1 MKRAMILI
9 VVLLVI
15 AGLAAWWYLTTSP
28 EQAIQLMTRLGLS
41 PDQADQLVAQLI
53 PGEAK
58 AAEATLSAS
67 GTIEGEE
74 VSITAEVGGRI
85 EALLADEGDEVEA
98 GAVLVRLDQA
108 LVKAQVRQ
116 AQATLETAQA
126 KLIQVKAGARP
137 EEIVAAQ
144 AALAEAQAAQEGA
157 YQTWQNAVKARDN
170 PQQLEVQISQARAEV
185 EQAKVQLDQAHTAL
199 IEAEVKSNHYA
210 LFKAGDENKTRYLAS
225 LKEVEAAKANVHAAE
240 MTLEGA
246 QVQLEHLLAMK
257 EKPLVLDAQVNAAW
271 AEYQAAQAAVEM
283 AKAELEALEAG
294 PTEEEVAVAQAQVA
308 KAEAALGVLEVQLD
322 KLTLR
327 SPTEGLVTGRMV
339 QVGEMAVPGT
349 SLMTVADLDEVTL
362 TVYIPEDE
370 IGRVKVGQTVEVSV
384 DSFPGKV
391 FEGQVSY
398 IASEAEFTPKNVQT
412 KEERVNMVFAVK
424 VKVPNPEH
432 ELKPG
437 MPADAVIKGDRGG

>member
-1 MKRAMILI
+1 MKRAVILI

-41 PDQADQLVAQLI
+41 PDQADQLVAQLT
-53 PGEAK
+53 PGEAT

-85 EALLADEGDEVEA
+85 EALLADEGDEIEV
-98 GAVLVRLDQA
+98 GAVVVKVDEA
-108 LVKAQVRQ
+108 LLKAQISQ
-116 AQATLETAQA
+116 AQAALGTAKA
-126 KLIQVKAGARP
+126 KLAQVQAGARP
-137 EEIVAAQ
+137 EEIAAAQ
-144 AALAEAQAAQEGA
+144 AALAEAQAVQEGA
-157 YQTWQNAVKARDN
+157 YRAWQNALEARDD
-170 PQQLEVQISQARAEV
+170 PQQLEAQISQARTEV
-185 EQAKVQLDQAHTAL
+185 ELAKVQLDQARTAL
-199 IEAEVKSNHYA
+199 TEAEVMRDHYQ
-210 LFKAGDENKTRYLAS
+210 LFQAGDDNKTTYLAS
-225 LKEVEAAKANVHAAE
+225 LKQVEVAQANVQAAEAAMK
-240 MTLEGA
+240 GA

-257 EKPLVLDAQVNAAW
+257 EKPLVLNAQVNAAW
-271 AEYQAAQAAVEM
+271 AEHQAAQAAVEM

-294 PTEEEVAVAQAQVA
+294 PTEEEVAVAQAEVA
-308 KAEAALGVLEVQLD
+308 RTEAALRVLEVQLD

-327 SPTEGLVTGRMV
+327 SPTGGLVTGRTV
-339 QVGEMAVPGT
+339 QVGEMAVPGA
-349 SLMTVADLDEVTL
+349 SLMTVADLEEVTL

-370 IGRVKVGQTVEVSV
+370 IGRVKVGQAVEVSV

-391 FEGQVSY
+391 FEGRVSY

-412 KEERVNMVFAVK
+412 QKERVNMVFAVK
-424 VKVPNPEH
+424 VKVPNPKH

-437 MPADAVIKGDRGG
+437 MPADAIIKEDRGG

>member
-1 MKRAMILI
+1 MKRAFI
-9 VVLLVI
+9 LLVFLLV
-15 AGLAAWWYLTTSP
+15 LASLATWWYLTTSP
-28 EQAIQLMTRLGLS
+28 QQATQLMTHLGLS
-41 PDQADQLVAQLI
+41 PDQVAQLVSWAV
-53 PGEAK
+53 PAGEVK
-58 AAEATLSAS
+58 AAEVLSAS

-98 GAVLVRLDQA
+98 GAVMVRLDEALLEAQGSLGQA
-108 LVKAQVRQ
+108 A
-116 AQATLETAQA
+116 LETAKA
-126 KLIQVKAGARP
+126 KLAQVQAGARS
-137 EEIVAAQ
+137 EEIAAAQ

-157 YQTWQNAVKARDN
+157 YRAWQNTLEARDN
-170 PQQLEVQISQARAEV
+170 PQQLETQISQARAEV
-185 EQAKVQLDQAHTAL
+185 ELAKVQLDQARTAL
-199 IEAEVKSNHYA
+199 AEAEVMRDHYQ
-210 LFKAGDENKTRYLAS
+210 LFQASDEDKTMYLAS
-225 LKEVEAAKANVHAAE
+225 LKQVEATQANVQAAE
-240 MTLEGA
+240 ASLKGA

-257 EKPLVLDAQVNAAW
+257 ENPLVLNAQVNAAR
-271 AEYQAAQAAVEM
+271 AEYQMAQAAVEM
-283 AKAELEALEAG
+283 AQADLGALEAG
-294 PTEEEVAVAQAQVA
+294 PTREEVAVAQAEVA
-308 KAEAALGVLEVQLD
+308 QAEAALGVLEVQLE

-370 IGRVKVGQTVEVSV
+370 IGRVRVGQVVEVSV

-391 FEGQVSY
+391 FEGRVSY

-412 KEERVNMVFAVK
+412 KKERVNMVFAVK

-437 MPADAVIKGDRGG
+437 MPADAVIKE

>member
-41 PDQADQLVAQLI
+41 PDQADQLVAQLT
-53 PGEAK
+53 PGEAT

-108 LVKAQVRQ
+108 LLKAQVRQ
-116 AQATLETAQA
+116 AQATLETAKA
-126 KLIQVKAGARP
+126 KLAQVQAGARP
-137 EEIVAAQ
+137 EEIAAAQ
-144 AALAEAQAAQEGA
+144 ADLAEAQAVQEGA
-157 YQTWQNAVKARDN
+157 YQAWQNAVKARDN

-185 EQAKVQLDQAHTAL
+185 EQAKVQLDQTRTAL
-199 IEAEVKSNHYA
+199 TEAEVMRDHYQ
-210 LFKAGDENKTRYLAS
+210 LFQAGDDNKTTYLAS
-225 LKEVEAAKANVHAAE
+225 LKQVEVAQANVQAAEAALK
-240 MTLEGA
+240 GA
-246 QVQLEHLLAMK
+246 QVQLEHLLSMK
-257 EKPLVLDAQVNAAW
+257 EEPLVLDAQVNAAW
-271 AEYQAAQAAVEM
+271 AEYQAAQAAMEV
-283 AKAELEALEAG
+283 AQAGLEVLEAG
-294 PTEEEVAVAQAQVA
+294 PTEEEVAVAQAEVA
-308 KAEAALGVLEVQLD
+308 RTEAALGVLEVQLD

-327 SPTEGLVTGRMV
+327 SPTGGLVTGRTV
-339 QVGEMAVPGT
+339 QVGEMAVPGA

-370 IGRVKVGQTVEVSV
+370 IGRVKVGQAVEVSV

-432 ELKPG
+432 QLKPG
-437 MPADAVIKGDRGG
+437 MPADAVIEE